1 MACLQ
6 MRAAAPEDD
15 DLSHWLFH
23 EIKWKFCGNCID
35 AALFEILRSA
45 ETIDVKN
52 VKKINETLKT

>member
-1 MACLQ
+1 

-23 EIKWKFCGNCID
+23 QIKWKFCGNCID

-45 ETIDVKN
+45 ETTDVKN